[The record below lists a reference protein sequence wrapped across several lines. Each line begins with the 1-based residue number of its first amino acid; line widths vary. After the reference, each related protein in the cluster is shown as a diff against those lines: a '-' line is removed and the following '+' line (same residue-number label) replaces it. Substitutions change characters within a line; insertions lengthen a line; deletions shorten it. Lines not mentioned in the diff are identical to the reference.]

1 MAKDPVVEE
10 IHRIRQELLE
20 EHGGIE
26 GYLEHIKKVE
36 EEFAGRLVTRPP
48 RPPVVTTRK
57 IS

>member
-26 GYLEHIKKVE
+26 GYLEHIKTVE
-36 EEFAGRLVTRPP
+36 AELAGRLVTRPS
-48 RPPVVTTRK
+48 RPPVVSTRK